1 MNIDNLIGVHSE
13 ALKTR
18 AQRTKLLATNIAN
31 SDTPNYKARDIVFA
45 DTLKEAGWHS
55 STMPGA
61 SQPSRLKATMNTT
74 HQNHMQLNTSNLDA
88 PVMYRQ
94 PFHASLDG
102 NTVDKDAEQARFAE
116 NAIRYQASLEFIGS
130 RISSVIRTLRG
141 E

>member
-45 DTLKEAGWHS
+45 DTLKDAGWHS

-61 SQPSRLKATMNTT
+61 SQPDRLQASMNTT
-74 HQNHMQLNTSNLDA
+74 HQNHIQHSTGNLQA

-94 PFHASLDG
+94 PHHASLDG

>member
-13 ALKTR
+13 ALKAR

-31 SDTPNYKARDIVFA
+31 SDTPNYKARDIAFA
-45 DTLKEAGWHS
+45 DTLKEAGWK
-55 STMPGA
+55 GNA
-61 SQPSRLKATMNTT
+61 SNGVGQAQRLKATMNTT
-74 HQNHMQLNTSNLDA
+74 HQNHLEMNTNNLPA
-88 PVMYRQ
+88 TVMYRQ
-94 PFHASLDG
+94 PNHASLDG

-116 NAIRYQASLEFIGS
+116 NAIRYQASLEFIGN